1 MKKSGGIVSLIAGIF
16 GIFASIFTI
25 MSGGLV
31 GALETAG
38 EVRGDAIIGMGF
50 WGILLSFIVI
60 VFGALAL
67 NSGSRRNGFVLMAAS
82 VLGVYFGGNLVAIC
96 MFLSLIGGLLV
107 TLGTGKK
114 IED

>member
-1 MKKSGGIVSLIAGIF
+1 MKKAGGIVSLIAGIF

-25 MSGGLV
+25 MSGGFV

-38 EVRGDAIIGMGF
+38 ETQGEAIIGMGF

-67 NSGSRRNGFVLMAAS
+67 NSDSKRNGIVLMIAS
-82 VLGVYFGGNLVAIC
+82 VLGVYYGGSFVAIC

-114 IED
+114 IEA